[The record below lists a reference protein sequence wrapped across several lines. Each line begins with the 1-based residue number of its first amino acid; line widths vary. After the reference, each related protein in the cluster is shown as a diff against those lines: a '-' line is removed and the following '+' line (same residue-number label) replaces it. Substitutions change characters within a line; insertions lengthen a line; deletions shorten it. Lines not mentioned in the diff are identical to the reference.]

1 MQLFN
6 MVIFNALRKVSGR
19 QIGWLAL
26 GKSHHRTIRIDDLLK
41 ITSCPRIK
49 MSVQAI
55 IGKRNSS

>member
-1 MQLFN
+1 MEVFN
-6 MVIFNALRKVSGR
+6 RIILNSLKKVFGS

-26 GKSHHRTIRIDDLLK
+26 GKSHHRTTRIDDLLK